1 VGALDKWIQQLRTS
15 YEYAR
20 RQQAEDDEL
29 ERAQFEADK
38 RSALEEIWSAAPTL
52 VNDDERFLL
61 GNDPTRVAQLIK
73 GRITQAQRQTVAD
86 MDQDF
91 LQYQQQKLQDR
102 HAQEAE
108 FQAKLERLQ
117 NLSSTGLKSLLDVA
131 PAKET
136 LRYEMVLDPA
146 TGQIQKRPR
155 TDKSPDDIRA
165 EEIADYIGAPA
176 DVVKEQLADETMKEL
191 SRQSAVENYLY
202 SRDQRQYR
210 AQARAEQRALAQAK
224 LQESLQR
231 ASTLRY
237 QASLNR
243 IKTFAT
249 MPEAAVQDT
258 LTDPNAPPEAKV
270 DAVIARN
277 IRNATQLA
285 KADMA
290 DKAFERTV
298 TSIALKNTLDD
309 PVVKTLVLSDDDP
322 AHKQQVINEKISGFI
337 KLLKANPEIAASF
350 RRSPT
355 FADDEIDQIYNPV
368 PENEWSQDSPLRAFL
383 GQ

>member
-1 VGALDKWIQQLRTS
+1 MGALDEWIEQQTN
-15 YEYAR
+15 EYTYDRR
-20 RQQAEDDEL
+20 RQEEEDAL
-29 ERAQFEADK
+29 ERAQFAADK
-38 RSALEEIWSAAPTL
+38 HDALENLWTGAPTL

-61 GNDPTRVAQLIK
+61 GNNPVRIARLIRGRMAQV
-73 GRITQAQRQTVAD
+73 QRQAAAD
-86 MDQDF
+86 MDRDF
-91 LQYQQQKLQDR
+91 LEYQQQKLQER
-102 HAQEAE
+102 QAQDEE
-108 FQAKLERLQ
+108 FQAKMARLK
-117 NLSSTGLKSLLDVA
+117 NLSSTGLKSLLEVA
-131 PAKET
+131 PGIET
-136 LRYEMVLDPA
+136 LRYEMVLDPD
-146 TGQIQKRPR
+146 TGQVQKRPR

-165 EEIADYIGAPA
+165 EEIAAYIDAPA
-176 DVVKEQLADETMKEL
+176 DVVKAQLADETLKEL
-191 SRQSAVENYLY
+191 SKKSAIETYLY
-202 SRDQRQYR
+202 SRDQREYR
-210 AQARAEQRALAQAK
+210 AQARAEQHALAQAK
-224 LQESLQR
+224 LQESLER

-309 PVVKTLVLSDDDP
+309 PTVKALLLSDEDP
-322 AHKQQVINEKISGFI
+322 AHKQKVINDKIAGFI

-355 FADDEIDQIYNPV
+355 FADDEIDQIYNPI
-368 PENEWSQDSPLRAFL
+368 PEDEWSQDSPLRAFL
-383 GQ
+383 GR

>member
-1 VGALDKWIQQLRTS
+1 MGALDDWIEQQTN
-15 YEYAR
+15 EYAYTRR
-20 RQQAEDDEL
+20 RQAEEDEL
-29 ERAQFEADK
+29 ERAQFAADK
-38 RSALEEIWSAAPTL
+38 HAALEELWTGAPTL

-61 GNDPTRVAQLIK
+61 GNNPGRIAQLIR
-73 GRITQAQRQTVAD
+73 GRMAQVQRQTAAD
-86 MDQDF
+86 MDRDF
-91 LQYQQQKLQDR
+91 LEYQQQKLQER
-102 HAQEAE
+102 HAQDEE
-108 FQAKLERLQ
+108 FQAKMARLK

-131 PAKET
+131 PGIET
-136 LRYEMVLDPA
+136 LRYEMVLDPD
-146 TGQIQKRPR
+146 TGQVQKRPR

-165 EEIADYIGAPA
+165 EEIAAYIGAPA
-176 DVVKEQLADETMKEL
+176 DVVKTQLADETMKEL
-191 SRQSAVENYLY
+191 SKQSAVENYLY

-210 AQARAEQRALAQAK
+210 AQARAEQHALAQAK
-224 LQESLQR
+224 LQESLER

-290 DKAFERTV
+290 DKTFERTV

-309 PVVKTLVLSDDDP
+309 PTVKTLVLSDDDP
-322 AHKQQVINEKISGFI
+322 AHKQQVINDKIAGFI

-368 PENEWSQDSPLRAFL
+368 PEDEWSQDSPLRAFL